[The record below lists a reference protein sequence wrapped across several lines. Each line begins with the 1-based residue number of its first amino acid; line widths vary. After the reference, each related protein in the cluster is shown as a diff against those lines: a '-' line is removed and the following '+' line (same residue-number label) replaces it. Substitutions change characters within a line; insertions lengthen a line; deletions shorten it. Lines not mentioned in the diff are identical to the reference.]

1 MSETGRVRLD
11 TTNLMAD
18 VLGSDAHGLTQEEID
33 SLAPAVVAGHDHCM
47 KMRADGVIGFYDLP
61 DDRETAD
68 RIVDVATKVKHR
80 FKNVAV
86 LGIGGSSL
94 GTIAAASALLHPYHN
109 LDASVRNGH
118 PRLFVMDN
126 IDPTTLAGLFDV
138 VGIAETLFVV
148 ITKSGSTAETMG
160 QFAIVAAKLQAVLGD
175 DYRENI
181 IVITDPEA
189 GDLRKLAREEKFV
202 AFDVPPNVGGR
213 FSVLSAVG
221 LVPSALVGI
230 DIHGM
235 LAGAADMRE
244 RTSKPDLSSNVAYLY
259 AATQYLLAATK
270 GMPISVMMPYSDRLF
285 KIADWFR
292 QLWAESLGKAHDRR
306 GKVVNVGPTPVNA
319 LGATDQHS
327 QIQLYAEGP
336 FDKVI
341 TFLAVAD
348 GARDVSY
355 EVPYKDTAA
364 IAYFEGRTMGEL
376 LEAERRGTAVA
387 VTAAGKPN
395 ATLLVSDVSA
405 ASLGALFFML
415 ESATAL
421 SGELYGIDAFNQPGV
436 EAGKTAAYALMGR
449 PGYED
454 RLAEITDL
462 DSRDGKRIT
471 G

>member
-1 MSETGRVRLD
+1 VSESDRVRLD

-18 VLGSDAHGLTQEEID
+18 VLGSEAHGLTQEEID
-33 SLAPAVVAGHDHCM
+33 SLGPAIEAGHENCM
-47 KMRADGVIGFYDLP
+47 KMRADGTVGFYDLP
-61 DDRETAD
+61 DDRATAD
-68 RIVDVATKVKHR
+68 RAADVAAKLEGR
-80 FKNVAV
+80 FGDVVV

-94 GTIAAASALLHPYHN
+94 GIIAVAGALLHPYHN
-109 LDASVRNGH
+109 LDASVRAGR

-138 VGIAETLFVV
+138 IDVARTLFVV

-160 QFAIVAAKLQAVLGD
+160 QFAITAARLQGAVGD
-175 DYRENI
+175 RYKDHI
-181 IVITDPEA
+181 IAITDPEE
-189 GDLRKLAREEKFV
+189 GDLRKLARDEKLT
-202 AFDVPPNVGGR
+202 AFDIPPNVGGR

-221 LVPSALVGI
+221 LVPAALVGI

-235 LAGAADMRE
+235 LAGAAGMRE
-244 RTSKPDLSSNVAYLY
+244 RTSAPDLSANIACLY
-259 AATQYLLAATK
+259 AATQYLFATKK

-285 KIADWFR
+285 RVADWFR
-292 QLWAESLGKAHDRR
+292 QLWAESLGKAHDQT

-327 QIQLYAEGP
+327 QIQLYTEGP

-341 TFLAVAD
+341 TFLAVENAE
-348 GARDVSY
+348 RDVSY
-355 EVPYKDTAA
+355 EVPYKGVAA
-364 IAYFEGRTMGEL
+364 IDYFKGRTMGEL

-395 ATLLVSDVSA
+395 ATLLLKDVSA

-415 ESATAL
+415 EEATAL

-462 DSRDGKRIT
+462 DSRHGKRIT